1 MVREGK
7 IEMKRRGNNK
17 KNTVSKKEQ
26 YPPKQND
33 PVDGGIS
40 DHSNDWRTTVAMTY
54 TTGRE
59 VLPTPLL
66 LVWSVMIHRF
76 LGRHTQTQHTRTHT
90 HAYIYTTNTAIHNTH
105 TCTREREH
113 CTEWHHAHNFEP
125 HPDKRERERDRGI
138 TRRTHIERERDERLH
153 FIQEKQP
160 PNKHIQ
166 RKE

>member
-7 IEMKRRGNNK
+7 IEMERRGNNK

-105 TCTREREH
+105 TCTRER
-113 CTEWHHAHNFEP
+113 ALNRMAP
-125 HPDKRERERDRGI
+125 
-138 TRRTHIERERDERLH
+138 RT
-153 FIQEKQP
+153 
-160 PNKHIQ
+160 
-166 RKE
+166 

>member
-7 IEMKRRGNNK
+7 IEMERRGNNK

-40 DHSNDWRTTVAMTY
+40 DHSNDWRTTDAMTY

-59 VLPTPLL
+59 ALPTPLL
-66 LVWSVMIHRF
+66 LMWSVMIHRF

-90 HAYIYTTNTAIHNTH
+90 RIYIHHKHRNTQHTHMHKRESTEPNGTTHIILNPIQ
-105 TCTREREH
+105 TRERE
-113 CTEWHHAHNFEP
+113 
-125 HPDKRERERDRGI
+125 RETGE
-138 TRRTHIERERDERLH
+138 
-153 FIQEKQP
+153 
-160 PNKHIQ
+160 
-166 RKE
+166 